1 MKELL
6 TLVII
11 SSILFSSC
19 RAEPTEAPAVSTVSS
34 AQPNIILI
42 LSDDQRADDLASMT
56 KLATLTEE
64 STRFTKAYVTTPLCC
79 PSRSSIL
86 SGQYAH
92 NHGVLGNT
100 DPYGFKAFKD
110 SETIATWLQDA
121 GYKTALIGKY
131 LNGYANTK
139 GEYIP
144 PGWDTFLAFV
154 KGPNYFKY
162 TIENFVDGIDKGLL
176 RYGSEEENYST
187 GILTQNAID
196 FLENTEVNDEQPFF
210 LYFTPYAPHEPAT
223 PPEKY
228 KNIAANIDPTSF
240 PSYNEEDV
248 SDKSTLV
255 KDLPLIS
262 QEDQEKLE
270 NYGSLTAGALKDL
283 DDGINKI
290 IETLKSKNE
299 LENTVIIYMAD
310 NGLQWGEHRLVLTKN
325 APYEESIHVPMV
337 IYDGRAPTGQTI
349 DEFALN
355 IDISP
360 TLLDLAGLTIPD
372 NVDGQSLTQLING
385 KKDAWRT
392 SFLTEAWGN
401 KREGENFTGVHQG
414 QWSYFDFGS
423 GQIELYDL
431 NVDPY
436 QLNNLAKDKKYSDEL
451 KMLQDELT
459 RLKDCKGNECA

>member
-1 MKELL
+1 M
-6 TLVII
+6 
-11 SSILFSSC
+11 
-19 RAEPTEAPAVSTVSS
+19 
-34 AQPNIILI
+34 
-42 LSDDQRADDLASMT
+42 SDDQRADDLASMT
-56 KLATLTEE
+56 NLATLITE
-64 STRFTKAYVTTPLCC
+64 STKFSNAYVTTPLCC

-86 SGQYAH
+86 SGEYAH

-100 DPYGFKAFKD
+100 SPYGFEAFRD

-131 LNGYANTK
+131 LNGYAETK

-144 PGWDTFLAFV
+144 PGWDTFQAFV
-154 KGPNYFKY
+154 QGPNYFKY
-162 TIENFVDGIDKGLL
+162 SIENFIDGIDKGLL
-176 RYGSEEENYST
+176 RYGREEEDYST

-196 FLENTEVNDEQPFF
+196 FLENTEANDEQPFF

-223 PPEKY
+223 PSEKY
-228 KNIAANIDPTSF
+228 KNMAANIDPTSF
-240 PSYNEEDV
+240 PSYNEEDL
-248 SDKSTLV
+248 SDKSEWLQ
-255 KDLPLIS
+255 DLPLIS

-283 DDGINKI
+283 DDGIGKI

-310 NGLQWGEHRLVLTKN
+310 NGLQWGEHRIVLTKN
-325 APYEESIHVPMV
+325 TPYEESIHVPMV
-337 IYDGRAPTGQTI
+337 IYDGRAPTGQAL

-360 TLLDLAGLTIPD
+360 TLLDFAGLTIPD
-372 NVDGQSLTQLING
+372 SVDGQSLTQLING
-385 KKDAWRT
+385 EKDDWRT

-401 KREGENFTGVHQG
+401 KREGETFTGIHQG

-431 NVDPY
+431 QADPY
-436 QLNNLAKDKKYSDEL
+436 QLNNLAKDKKYADEL
-451 KMLQDELT
+451 KTLQDELT
-459 RLKDCKGNECA
+459 RLKDCKGKECK